1 MYSNSGYLNDIDID
15 ILDQEHELSIY
26 SCGNYRFISR
36 KEMVTLRPNGRIDY
50 QLIYVAQG
58 KADFEK
64 NGVRKELAAG
74 SLILYRPLEPQ
85 KYYYYA
91 QNTPE
96 LFWIHFSGYG
106 AEALLDAAGFKEQ
119 DMLEIGFTS
128 EYTQLM
134 NKMIRELQLKRPGHC
149 ELLNLYFREFLI
161 LISRHQQEKGHG
173 NTKIKSEIETAVHY
187 FNEHFSQELSIQDYA
202 AANHISTCWF
212 IRTFRQYMGM
222 TPMQYITSIRM
233 TKAKELLETTDLTI
247 NEIGD
252 LTGYQNALYFSRIFK
267 KTVGTAP
274 TEYRKSVSYIN
285 G

>member
-50 QLIYVAQG
+50 QLIYVAKG

-128 EYTQLM
+128 EYTQIM

-149 ELLNLYFREFLI
+149 ELLTLYFREFLT
-161 LISRHQQEKGHG
+161 LISRHQQEKGIG
-173 NTKIKSEIETAVHY
+173 STKIKSEIETAVHY

-222 TPMQYITSIRM
+222 TPMQYITSIRI

-267 KTVGTAP
+267 KTVGAAP

>member
-1 MYSNSGYLNDIDID
+1 MYSNSGYFNDVDID
-15 ILDQEHELSIY
+15 ILDQEHEISVY

-36 KEMVTLRPNGRIDY
+36 KEMVTLRPNGRLDY

-64 NGVRKELAAG
+64 NDVRKELAAG
-74 SLILYRPLEPQ
+74 SLILYRPSEPQ

-91 QNTPE
+91 KNTPE
-96 LFWIHFSGYG
+96 LFWVHFSGYG
-106 AEALLDAAGFKEQ
+106 AEALLEAAGFKEQ
-119 DMLEIGFTS
+119 DILEIGFTS

-134 NKMIRELQLKRPGHC
+134 NKMIRELQLKRPGHS
-149 ELLNLYFREFLI
+149 ELLALYFREFLT
-161 LISRHQQEKGHG
+161 LICRYQLEKRLGR
-173 NTKIKSEIETAVHY
+173 TKKKTEIETAVHY
-187 FNEHFSQELSIQDYA
+187 FNEHFPQELSIQEYA
-202 AANHISTCWF
+202 AKNHISTCWF
-212 IRTFRQYMGM
+212 IRNFRQYMGM

-252 LTGYQNALYFSRIFK
+252 LIGYQNALYFSRIFK

-274 TEYRKSVSYIN
+274 TAYRQSI
-285 G
+285 

>member
-1 MYSNSGYLNDIDID
+1 LYSNSGYLNDIDID
-15 ILDQEHELSIY
+15 ILDQEHEIYVY

-50 QLIYVAQG
+50 QLIYVAKG

-64 NGVRKELAAG
+64 NGIRKELPAG
-74 SLILYRPLEPQ
+74 TLILYRPLEPQ

-91 QNTPE
+91 KNTPE

-106 AEALLDAAGFKEQ
+106 AEPLLDAAGFKEQ

-134 NKMIRELQLKRPGHC
+134 NKMIRELQLKRPGHN
-149 ELLNLYFREFLI
+149 ELLTLYFREFLT
-161 LISRHQQEKGHG
+161 LISRHQQEKHLGG
-173 NTKIKSEIETAVHY
+173 RKIKKEIETAVHY
-187 FNEHFSQELSIQDYA
+187 FNEHFSRELSIQDYA

-267 KTVGTAP
+267 KTAGTAP
-274 TEYRKSVSYIN
+274 TEYRKSISYIN
-285 G
+285 A